1 MNNRDTKLK
10 RTKHNHFPLL
20 TSYFLL
26 NKNKNAQ
33 TAIEYMLLLGV
44 VVALVLIGFKVSLPQ
59 TRASANI
66 FFNRA
71 AIGIMGKPNPCG
83 DCLCDPD
90 FEDFEKCPVDCS
102 GDPCP

>member
-1 MNNRDTKLK
+1 MIRCET
-10 RTKHNHFPLL
+10 
-20 TSYFLL
+20 L
-26 NKNKNAQ
+26 NIWKKVVKVFKFDSQAIHHSPFTIYRNQGQ

-44 VVALVLIGFKVSLPQ
+44 VVALVLIGFKVYLPQ

-83 DCLCDPD
+83 DGVCDPD
-90 FEDFEKCPVDCS
+90 FEDFDKCPVDC
-102 GDPCP
+102 